1 MTVKQM
7 NAILKLY
14 GIQAKK
20 VYGDWYVASLK
31 KPEGRELLWGRIFA
45 DGDTE
50 TVCRYILAHLD
61 IYLRYN

>member
-1 MTVKQM
+1 MKVKQM

-20 VYGDWYVASLK
+20 HDGDWYVASVR

-45 DGDTE
+45 EGNNE
-50 TVCRYILAHLD
+50 EVCEYILNHLD
-61 IYLRYN
+61 TYLRYN